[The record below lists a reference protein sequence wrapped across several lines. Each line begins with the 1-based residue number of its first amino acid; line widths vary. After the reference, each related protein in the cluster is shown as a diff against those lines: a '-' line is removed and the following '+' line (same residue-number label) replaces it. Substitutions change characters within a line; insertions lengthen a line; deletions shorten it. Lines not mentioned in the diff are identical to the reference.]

1 MKKDSFG
8 EMLEDITN
16 SGRAGGREIVG
27 NIYGRFGNNKGS
39 IIVSVLAVIGIVMM
53 SFMGLYSM
61 GKKVFGFDK

>member
-27 NIYGRFGNNKGS
+27 NIYGRFGNTKGS
-39 IIVSVLAVIGIVMM
+39 IIVSVLAMVGIAMM
-53 SFMGLYSM
+53 SVMGLYAM